1 VKKIIKKSSFLITL
15 FLGCISLKS
24 QTYTFTNAGAEGREG
39 PTQSDINA
47 SYLGTN
53 LEGKVTINTR
63 GIQEWLVPADGNY
76 SLEAYGGQ
84 GESADSNYYG
94 GKGAIIKG
102 KFTLQ
107 KNWILKIAV
116 GQEANSSNGFLSGG
130 GGGGSFI
137 YYDTGSELQFLT
149 IAGGG
154 GGARNDVDQNGTGGR
169 VEQYG
174 GIGSAGS
181 KISDGT
187 AKNNHLR
194 QGGVKSLNSW
204 GSGGGGVETDG
215 EGDMSYNDAG
225 GKSLLNGLVG
235 GHGNNTAA
243 DGGFGGGGS
252 GQGGHGGGGG
262 GGYSGGDG
270 GRVAGGGGSYN
281 SGTDQNNTA
290 DANEGHGKVIITFL
304 GSVNEAPVISQGVG
318 PLYRV
323 SSEDTQISWSASE
336 LNATDSD
343 TNAAQLSWSLLSS
356 PSNGNAVI
364 DGNGSYPQVFTYQP
378 NANYHGPD
386 SFSVQVSDGDANDS
400 ITINLTINPVDDPA
414 VISGDTSGF
423 LLEDS
428 SLTGNLNATDIDGL
442 TDGTYFTISSAPS
455 SGSLSI
461 NPGSG
466 QWTYYPNSNTY
477 GDETFIV
484 TVTDDQNFTATQVIN
499 LNVISV
505 NDLTTLTGDFNGT
518 SNEDTLIRGDINAS
532 DIDGLTD
539 GSYFSI
545 SLNPSNGVATI
556 DPVDGNWTYFPYAN
570 YFGSDAFT
578 VTITDDQGYTA
589 TQIINLAVNP
599 IDDPTVISGDTTAS
613 LIEDS
618 PAYGDLNASDN
629 DGLSDGTYFT
639 LSSTPS
645 NGSASIDPASGTWS
659 YSPSANFYGNDSFT
673 ITVSDDLNNTV
684 HANHFPHRCPD

>member
-1 VKKIIKKSSFLITL
+1 MQITEHLVKKIIKKSSFLITL

-39 PTQSDINA
+39 PTQSDINS

-94 GKGAIIKG
+94 GKGAIIRG
-102 KFTLQ
+102 QFSLQ
-107 KNWILKIAV
+107 KNTVLKIAV

-154 GGARNDVDQNGTGGR
+154 GGTRHQVQQNGLGGR
-169 VEQYG
+169 IEQYG
-174 GIGSAGS
+174 GIGSANS
-181 KISDGT
+181 TTSDGT
-187 AKNNHLR
+187 VKNNHLR
-194 QGGVKSLNSW
+194 QGGIASSSSW
-204 GSGGGGVETDG
+204 GSGGGGVESDG
-215 EGDMSYNDAG
+215 EGDISYNDGG

-336 LNATDSD
+336 QIGRAHVRTPV
-343 TNAAQLSWSLLSS
+343 TR
-356 PSNGNAVI
+356 
-364 DGNGSYPQVFTYQP
+364 GSRMP
-378 NANYHGPD
+378 
-386 SFSVQVSDGDANDS
+386 
-400 ITINLTINPVDDPA
+400 
-414 VISGDTSGF
+414 
-423 LLEDS
+423 
-428 SLTGNLNATDIDGL
+428 
-442 TDGTYFTISSAPS
+442 SSA
-455 SGSLSI
+455 
-461 NPGSG
+461 
-466 QWTYYPNSNTY
+466 
-477 GDETFIV
+477 
-484 TVTDDQNFTATQVIN
+484 
-499 LNVISV
+499 
-505 NDLTTLTGDFNGT
+505 
-518 SNEDTLIRGDINAS
+518 
-532 DIDGLTD
+532 
-539 GSYFSI
+539 
-545 SLNPSNGVATI
+545 
-556 DPVDGNWTYFPYAN
+556 
-570 YFGSDAFT
+570 
-578 VTITDDQGYTA
+578 
-589 TQIINLAVNP
+589 
-599 IDDPTVISGDTTAS
+599 
-613 LIEDS
+613 
-618 PAYGDLNASDN
+618 
-629 DGLSDGTYFT
+629 
-639 LSSTPS
+639 
-645 NGSASIDPASGTWS
+645 
-659 YSPSANFYGNDSFT
+659 
-673 ITVSDDLNNTV
+673 
-684 HANHFPHRCPD
+684 